1 MSNPFENN
9 NCREYNL
16 PLSRLERDLFYDS
29 LTGLLTQYAFNQELE
44 DQIADIFSESQR
56 PVFIFADI
64 VGMKHINNEYG
75 FFVGNEVIGSVGK
88 ALKRAFS
95 RGLCSRYDNDHFL
108 VLTEDRDAIDRLDYV
123 YTLLQDYLLQVP
135 AVDLK
140 FGVYYQDHKDE
151 EPALNCDKARIAE
164 RAIHGDHRCRISV
177 YTEDMYV
184 KYMRRN
190 HILSH
195 IQDAIDNGEIRVSYQ
210 PIIRSVSL
218 KVSAVE
224 ALARWDSPQ
233 EGIISPEEFI
243 QYLEEEH
250 MSSLLDMYIVE
261 TVLREFEDREK
272 VGLPIVPVSVNL
284 SQSTLE
290 TIDVVKEVNG
300 LTEKYDILPDY
311 LIIEITESAC
321 VRNPEKL
328 REVIDGFHQ
337 AGFRVW
343 MDDFGSGYSSLNV
356 LQKFD
361 FDLIKFDMRFLEDF
375 TFESKGEK
383 IFRHMVKMAHDLH
396 IHTLAEGV
404 NTKEEYNFL
413 KSIGCERMQ
422 GYLFGRPI
430 PLGGYSDE
438 LTKNIQVATET
449 LADARYFETIGQ
461 VDIEKEDLPRELS
474 GKIHRI
480 PESLVEYREGKLI
493 FIRANKA
500 YLAYMEN
507 TGMIGERTNEGIIR
521 PEWCVPASDLIAEA
535 MDRSFRNDTW
545 EFFEDCQS
553 RAGKRMAGWVRF
565 IAEEKERSA
574 RCYHIIMES

>member
-1 MSNPFENN
+1 
-9 NCREYNL
+9 
-16 PLSRLERDLFYDS
+16 
-29 LTGLLTQYAFNQELE
+29 
-44 DQIADIFSESQR
+44 
-56 PVFIFADI
+56 
-64 VGMKHINNEYG
+64 
-75 FFVGNEVIGSVGK
+75 
-88 ALKRAFS
+88 
-95 RGLCSRYDNDHFL
+95 
-108 VLTEDRDAIDRLDYV
+108 
-123 YTLLQDYLLQVP
+123 
-135 AVDLK
+135 
-140 FGVYYQDHKDE
+140 
-151 EPALNCDKARIAE
+151 
-164 RAIHGDHRCRISV
+164 
-177 YTEDMYV
+177 
-184 KYMRRN
+184 MRRN

-210 PIIRSVSL
+210 PIIRSVSV

-438 LTKNIQVATET
+438 LTKNIQVATVTTE
-449 LADARYFETIGQ
+449 
-461 VDIEKEDLPRELS
+461 
-474 GKIHRI
+474 
-480 PESLVEYREGKLI
+480 
-493 FIRANKA
+493 
-500 YLAYMEN
+500 
-507 TGMIGERTNEGIIR
+507 ER
-521 PEWCVPASDLIAEA
+521 
-535 MDRSFRNDTW
+535 
-545 EFFEDCQS
+545 
-553 RAGKRMAGWVRF
+553 
-565 IAEEKERSA
+565 
-574 RCYHIIMES
+574 